1 MSHLQKAGSA
11 AALLFVAGVA
21 AACGGSSSAGSTNL
35 LQPKLEKA
43 IAATAST
50 PAAEASIYE
59 TVTSGGTTSMA
70 LTAKAG
76 FSGTGKQYVN
86 NVALQATA
94 PVKQSLQLAV
104 AGSMLYVTVPPSLQ
118 ALVPSGI
125 HYVSVSFSQM
135 LTTLEQSGNA
145 GEIATGVASQPAALL
160 SMLKLGTLN
169 SVTRASGAPSGTE
182 AYSAVLALP
191 TGKAGAGLAAL
202 GIPPLKTAQVGVWVG
217 PNGLVSRVSIRAA
230 LPAASGSQKQSLNV
244 TALYSGFGNTSQFVT
259 ISSSQVLPES
269 PSMLASVLGGALG

>member
-50 PAAEASIYE
+50 PAAEASLNE

-94 PVKQSLQLAV
+94 PVKQSLQLSV
-104 AGSMLYVTVPPSLQ
+104 AGSTLYVAVPPSLQ

-145 GEIATGVASQPAALL
+145 GEIAAGVASQPASIL
-160 SMLKLGTLN
+160 SMLKLGKLS
-169 SVTRASGAPSGTE
+169 SVAQASGAPSGTK
-182 AYSAVLALP
+182 AYSALLALP

-202 GIPPLKTAQVGVWVG
+202 GIPPFKTAHVSVWVG
-217 PNGLVSRVSIRAA
+217 SDGLLSRVSINAA
-230 LPAASGSQKQSLNV
+230 LPAASGSQKESLNV
-244 TALYSGFGNTSQFVT
+244 TAVYSGFGNTSQFVT